1 MDKKVCILYTGG
13 TIGMVPTDRGYAP
26 KKGYFQSLLDEIVQL
41 RYEDMPQWDLVEFDP
56 LLDSSDVAVD
66 EWNSI
71 GQAISS
77 RYDDYDG
84 FVVLAQY
91 LSGHEKLFRRKGS
104 LYFVSHKRHG

>member
-41 RYEDMPQWDLVEFDP
+41 RYEDMPQWDLVEFDS

-71 GQAISS
+71 VRPYRQDTMITMASWFSTVRTPWPTRRLPFHLCWRVWTS
-77 RYDDYDG
+77 R
-84 FVVLAQY
+84 
-91 LSGHEKLFRRKGS
+91 
-104 LYFVSHKRHG
+104 